1 MQTDHNQRLA
11 RRRRRAIWG
20 PWLVVGC
27 FAVVIII
34 CEVMHR
40 HNKQREVP
48 KVYEIPKVYVEAE
61 GPHEICPIEDLVKI
75 DGEPT
80 PLKIPCVSV
89 EKTND

>member
-1 MQTDHNQRLA
+1 MRQRKPSLRRDILILA
-11 RRRRRAIWG
+11 MVIAAV
-20 PWLVVGC
+20 L
-27 FAVVIII
+27 AVVSL
-34 CEVMHR
+34 EMHR

-80 PLKIPCVSV
+80 PLKLPCVTV
-89 EKTND
+89 ENQND